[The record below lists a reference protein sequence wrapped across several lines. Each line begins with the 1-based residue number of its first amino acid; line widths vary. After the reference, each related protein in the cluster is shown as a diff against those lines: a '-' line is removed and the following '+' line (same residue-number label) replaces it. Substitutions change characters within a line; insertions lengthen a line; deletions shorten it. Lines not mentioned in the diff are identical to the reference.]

1 MPSSKVTVA
10 LHTWLRLASQRI
22 FPRFIFEVQPLP
34 AWVAGDSVR
43 LIAGI
48 YQLPST
54 TIDSFRTRT
63 QAILNGIYCVPLN
76 LLKEEQNVDLAR
88 STWIIT
94 GSNHSDLDALVYI
107 LQRQR
112 GLVSQMIWP
121 TAIIWMVRNMPV
133 DALHCTTESWHCW
146 SSVFSCLL
154 QFSDSCSRLQ
164 EVMVMAITNAAQN
177 GHSSARQKCFL
188 QCLGRAIF
196 LPRLSFLLDSFAP
209 CHPPQ

>member
-22 FPRFIFEVQPLP
+22 FPRFIFRGTTTASLSGRGFCRVSCRYLSTPQH
-34 AWVAGDSVR
+34 DYR
-43 LIAGI
+43 LIAHSG
-48 YQLPST
+48 
-54 TIDSFRTRT
+54 
-63 QAILNGIYCVPLN
+63 GIYCVPLN
-76 LLKEEQNVDLAR
+76 LLKEEQNVDLEP

-94 GSNHSDLDALVYI
+94 GSNHSDLDALVSI